1 MEKFYINLELDIEDI
16 EKIIFKYKNKIIII
30 INKKETCPAKNTS
43 CK

>member
-1 MEKFYINLELDIEDI
+1 MEKFYINLELDI